1 MYRSTYS
8 TGIFGALILM
18 LCIQRSHAGSATWD
32 LNPGSGDWNTAMN
45 WTPATVPNRSGDTA
59 TFDLSNTTNVS
70 ISANTQ
76 VSGIMSTPAATN
88 SYGITAS
95 VELTLTVSGT
105 GLQLKRSPP
114 IATKN
119 ETHFFSRRYR
129 TNRGE
134 RLCGA
139 LYRRFW
145 RDCRLVSALG

>member
-1 MYRSTYS
+1 MKT
-8 TGIFGALILM
+8 LIVAAIRCSLM
-18 LCIQRSHAGSATWD
+18 FLVPAFAYAGSAEWN
-32 LNPGSGDWNTAMN
+32 LNPTSGDWNTAGN
-45 WTPATVPNRSGDTA
+45 WTPATVPNGSADTA

-114 IATKN
+114 ITTKN

-145 RDCRLVSALG
+145 RDCRLVSALW